1 MNKRQFDILNRLVY
15 EEEPITGKE
24 LAKTYL
30 VSTKTIYNDIVVLND
45 FLKPYSSEIVKKPSA
60 GIFLVL
66 DDAHRHQLMDLF
78 QVKMES
84 TVIQDE
90 FKIMATFLV
99 KNEIDIL
106 DWSLENFTSESSTK
120 RELNEF
126 EKELNSNGI
135 TVKKRNGKLILS
147 GQETVIRQFF
157 RNKLLSGEPH
167 TNLEQVIHIDCVSNG
182 RIQELNHIMNHYL
195 KQYQFSVTHDYRH
208 YLLLDLLIFDIRW
221 RRGNKINQTPRVD
234 GNHPKVIETYLLA
247 RDLLNAIAQKEVEE
261 SEIVALSQVLIS
273 RGSYESAYLVSNTNI
288 ENTMN
293 EFI

>member
-45 FLKPYSSEIVKKPSA
+45 FLKPYSSKIVKKPSA

-90 FKIMATFLV
+90 FKILATFLV
-99 KNEIDIL
+99 ENEIDIL
-106 DWSLENFTSESSTK
+106 DWSIENFTSESSTK
-120 RELNEF
+120 RELIEF

-135 TVKKRNGKLILS
+135 ILKKRNGKLILS
-147 GQETVIRQFF
+147 GPETVIRQFF

-167 TNLEQVIHIDCVSNG
+167 TNIEQVIHMDCISDG
-182 RIQELNHIMNHYL
+182 RIHELNHIMNQYL
-195 KQYQFSVTHDYRH
+195 KQYQFSVAHDYRH
-208 YLLLDLLIFDIRW
+208 YLLLD
-221 RRGNKINQTPRVD
+221 
-234 GNHPKVIETYLLA
+234 
-247 RDLLNAIAQKEVEE
+247 
-261 SEIVALSQVLIS
+261 
-273 RGSYESAYLVSNTNI
+273 
-288 ENTMN
+288 
-293 EFI
+293 